1 MAVVELDPEDGP
13 VDEAGVVLEDEGEA
27 LCTTKTATIL
37 NTMTTVLGREVEV
50 EMKATAEI
58 LTTTEEMNVGTKT
71 VLPGVVANPAIET
84 DVVKGTPVG
93 RNL

>member
-1 MAVVELDPEDGP
+1 
-13 VDEAGVVLEDEGEA
+13 
-27 LCTTKTATIL
+27 
-37 NTMTTVLGREVEV
+37 
-50 EMKATAEI
+50 MKATAEI